1 MALKFVMMPPMKT
14 ALLISTAILLAA
26 CANVPAADAEPAPSP
41 AAADQ
46 QTIKAS
52 IATTTSGTPP
62 AVESL
67 TQEQRFELW
76 KGQFVER
83 AIAKNYAPDLVRSV
97 IEPAKINPLAL
108 ERDANQPEFTKPVWS
123 YVDGAASDARIS
135 GGRNKM
141 TEVDPVLDVIEARYR
156 VPREVLTAIWGL
168 ETSYGRILGKHDII
182 DSLSTFAF
190 EGRRQA
196 FGEKQ
201 LFALL
206 DLLTAGDVRR
216 EQLVGAWAGAMGM
229 TQFIPST
236 FRDYAVDLDGNGN
249 KDLWTDPG
257 DALASAANYIS
268 RSGWR
273 AGEPVMTEVKLPE
286 AFDYSV
292 TDSSKKTVN
301 QWTGLGV
308 VPVSGRR
315 WSTEAGFLDAKLIAP
330 GGSKG
335 PKFLTFK
342 NFDVLKRYNNSTSYV
357 MGISVLSDALARK
370 PGIQQDWPRG
380 DKLLSFSDKK
390 ALQQKLTDLGYS
402 TGGVDGRIGPNS
414 RRAIRA
420 WQAANGLTADGY
432 MEQRLFKRLIAQ

>member
-1 MALKFVMMPPMKT
+1 MT
-14 ALLISTAILLAA
+14 ATLLLAS
-26 CANVPAADAEPAPSP
+26 CASAPIAEAVPAAELRSSANQPS
-41 AAADQ
+41 
-46 QTIKAS
+46 
-52 IATTTSGTPP
+52 
-62 AVESL
+62 ENL
-67 TQEQRFELW
+67 TQEQRFAAW
-76 KGQFVER
+76 KLDFTNR
-83 AIAKNYAPDLVRSV
+83 AIAKNYTPDLVRSV
-97 IEPAKINPLAL
+97 ISPAVINPLAL

-123 YVDGAASDARIS
+123 YVDGAASEARIDT
-135 GGRNKM
+135 GRNKM
-141 TEVDPVLDVIEARYR
+141 TEVDAVLDTIEGRYR

-190 EGRRQA
+190 EGRRKS

-206 DLLTAGDVRR
+206 DLLVSGDVRR
-216 EQLVGAWAGAMGM
+216 EQLTGAWAGAMGM
-229 TQFIPST
+229 TQFIPTT

-273 AGEPVMTEVKLPE
+273 AGEPVMTEVKLP
-286 AFDYSV
+286 AGFDYAV
-292 TDSSKKTVN
+292 TDGSKKTVN
-301 QWTGLGV
+301 DWTALGV
-308 VPVSGRR
+308 QPVSNRR
-315 WSTEAGFLDAKLIAP
+315 WSSAAGLLDAKLIAP

-357 MGISVLSDALARK
+357 MGISVLADAIVRK
-370 PGIQQDWPRG
+370 PGIQQDWPRA

-390 ALQQKLTDLGYS
+390 ALQQKLTDLGFN
-402 TGGVDGRIGPNS
+402 RW
-414 RRAIRA
+414 RR
-420 WQAANGLTADGY
+420 WQNRS
-432 MEQRLFKRLIAQ
+432 Q